1 MKKVMLIFGTRPEAI
16 KMCPLALK
24 LQEYRKRLK
33 TIVCVTAQ
41 HREMLDQFLSLFNVK
56 QDYDLNLMKKNQT
69 LHDIT
74 SEALIGTGKIIEKEK
89 PDMVIVQGDTTTTF
103 AASLAAYYNKVKIGH
118 VEAGLRTFNKYSPFP
133 EEMNRRLTSTIADIH
148 FAPTENS
155 KKNLLEEGVSTKNI
169 FVTGNTV
176 IDALLWVKEKV
187 KQNKTGYDELRGI
200 DFGKRIILVTG
211 HRRES
216 FGRGLVNICNAL
228 KMIAIRNKEVEI
240 VYPVHLN
247 PNVRKPVSNILGNV
261 KNIRLMAPLGYEPFV
276 YLMDK
281 AYFVISDSGG
291 IQEEVPSLGK
301 PVLITRSVT
310 ERPEALKAGAT
321 KLVGTDPKRI
331 SQEASQLLNDGE
343 SYNRMSKIRNPYGDG
358 HASERIVESIIKFL
372 K

>member
-24 LQEYRKRLK
+24 LQEYRKKLK
-33 TIVCVTAQ
+33 TTVCVTAQ

-69 LHDIT
+69 LYDIT

-118 VEAGLRTFNKYSPFP
+118 VEAGLRTSNKYYPFP
-133 EEMNRRLTSTIADIH
+133 EEMNRRLTSAIADIH
-148 FAPTENS
+148 FAPTESS
-155 KKNLLEEGVSTKNI
+155 KKNLLEEGVSEKDI
-169 FVTGNTV
+169 VVTGNTV
-176 IDALLWVKEKV
+176 IDALLWVREKV
-187 KQNKTGYDELRGI
+187 KQNKNGYDDLKGI
-200 DFGKRIILVTG
+200 DFGKRIIVATG

-228 KMIAIRNKEVEI
+228 KMIAIRNREVEI

-247 PNVRKPVSNILGNV
+247 PNVRKSVYTILGKV
-261 KNIRLMAPLGYEPFV
+261 KNIRLMAPLSYEPFV

-281 AYFVISDSGG
+281 AYFIISDSGG
-291 IQEEVPSLGK
+291 IQEEAPSLGK
-301 PVLITRSVT
+301 PVLITRNIT
-310 ERPEALKAGAT
+310 ERPEALEAGAT
-321 KLVGTDPKRI
+321 KLVGTNPRTI
-331 SQEASQLLNDGE
+331 SEEAGHLLNDEE

-358 HASERIVESIIKFL
+358 RASERIIESILRFL